1 MAIAKRSSKVAFYG
15 VNGDNG
21 AVYHRMSGF
30 TEFATSKNPIEYSR
44 QYVDEEMEVTDVVG
58 YAPSVSYEFDLFDDN
73 PVHKDIAGIADNES
87 VGGAAVRT
95 IIVVDVESADKTAV
109 KREFSVIPDGEG
121 SSMDAYTYSGNF
133 RVKGSK
139 VFGKASTTDGWQTC
153 VFEEN
158 S

>member
-15 VNGDNG
+15 VSTDDGV
-21 AVYHRMSGF
+21 VYHRMSGF

-73 PVHKDIAGIADNES
+73 PVHKDMAAIADNES
-87 VGGAAVRT
+87 A
-95 IIVVDVESADKTAV
+95 I

-121 SSMDAYTYSGNF
+121 ASMDAYTYSGSLK
-133 RVKGSK
+133 VKGEK
-139 VFGKASTTDGWQTC
+139 VFGTAESTDGWKTC
-153 VFEEN
+153 VFTE
-158 S
+158 SV

>member
-15 VNGDNG
+15 VSTDDGV
-21 AVYHRMSGF
+21 VYHRMSGF

-73 PVHKDIAGIADNES
+73 PVHKDMAAIADNES

-95 IIVVDVESADKTAV
+95 IIIVDVDADKKAAI

-121 SSMDAYTYSGNF
+121 SSMDAYTYSGSLK
-133 RVKGSK
+133 VKGEK
-139 VFGKASTTDGWQTC
+139 VFGTAESTDGWKTC
-153 VFEEN
+153 VFTE
-158 S
+158 SV

>member
-15 VNGDNG
+15 VSTDDGV
-21 AVYHRMSGF
+21 VYHRMSGF

-73 PVHKDIAGIADNES
+73 PVHKDMAAIADKK
-87 VGGAAVRT
+87 AA
-95 IIVVDVESADKTAV
+95 I

-121 SSMDAYTYSGNF
+121 ASMDAYTYSGSLK
-133 RVKGSK
+133 VKGEK
-139 VFGKASTTDGWQTC
+139 VFGTAESTDGWKTC
-153 VFEEN
+153 VFTE
-158 S
+158 SV